1 MSLHGLL
8 FVPGGLLIIVFSV
21 EANHT
26 GLLQCAKYLDYV
38 VLTRPIQCLIIYF
51 RIRSYLS
58 ELLNVTSLDFT
69 KEHLFEEDTHEE
81 GSG

>member
-8 FVPGGLLIIVFSV
+8 FVLGLLLIIVFSV
-21 EANHT
+21 EANNT
-26 GLLQCAKYLDYV
+26 GLLQCVKYLDYV
-38 VLTRPIQCLIIYF
+38 VLTRPIQRPVVYF

-58 ELLNVTSLDFT
+58 ELLNVASLDFT
-69 KEHLFEEDTHEE
+69 EEHLFKKDTRGE